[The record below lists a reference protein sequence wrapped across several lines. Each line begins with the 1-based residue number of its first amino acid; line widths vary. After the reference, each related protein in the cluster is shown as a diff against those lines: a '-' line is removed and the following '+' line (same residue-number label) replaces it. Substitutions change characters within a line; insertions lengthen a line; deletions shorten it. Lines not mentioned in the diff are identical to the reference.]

1 MIEDSEPPQV
11 RIGELSRRTGVRPE
25 TIRAW
30 ERRYALV
37 SPARTDAGYRLYS
50 HAHEARVREMSA
62 LISQGVAPA
71 EAARRLTAAPDP
83 SAPGDSPEELASR
96 LAAALLAYDEES
108 ADAVL
113 DHALGA
119 FSLDLFTGSVVLPA
133 MAEIGRGWES
143 GDISVAQEH
152 FATHVI
158 RGRLMGLARGW
169 GSGLGPMALLA
180 CPPGEL
186 HDLGLIAFGL
196 SLRRRG
202 WRIAYL
208 GPDTPMD
215 TVLEAARR
223 LRPALVVMSGT
234 DGALLESAAGG
245 LREVAALAP
254 LWLGGPGAGEAAART
269 AGARLLEAQPTLAAT
284 QLAEGPV
291 V

>member
-1 MIEDSEPPQV
+1 
-11 RIGELSRRTGVRPE
+11 
-25 TIRAW
+25 
-30 ERRYALV
+30 
-37 SPARTDAGYRLYS
+37 
-50 HAHEARVREMSA
+50 HEARINEMRA
-62 LISQGVAPA
+62 LIAGGAAPA
-71 EAARRLTAAPDP
+71 EAARRITA
-83 SAPGDSPEELASR
+83 SPEPTAPAEAPAEFASR
-96 LAAALLAYDEES
+96 LAAALTAYDEES

-143 GDISVAQEH
+143 GDLSGAQEH